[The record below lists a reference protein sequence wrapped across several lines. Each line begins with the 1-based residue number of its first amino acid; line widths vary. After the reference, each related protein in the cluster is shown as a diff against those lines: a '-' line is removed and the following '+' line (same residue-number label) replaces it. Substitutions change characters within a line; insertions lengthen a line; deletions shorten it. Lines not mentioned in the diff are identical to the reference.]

1 MKLKPPNDTATTFNG
16 VRVTQAGIEVE
27 GPDAEALIAAGWK
40 KITSPDKPKPK
51 PTPTP
56 TRATAQPEESE
67 D

>member
-27 GPDAEALIAAGWK
+27 GADAEALIAAGWK
-40 KITSPDKPKPK
+40 KITSPDTPKPK
-51 PTPTP
+51 PTPKP
-56 TRATAQPEESE
+56 TAQSEESE